1 MRFLKN
7 RVRSIPEIFALKSN
21 SVSYHDACGVL
32 ILLKI
37 IDFDLSFYQLV
48 ETVDVHNMA
57 FYNKFSI

>member
-48 ETVDVHNMA
+48 A
-57 FYNKFSI
+57 Q